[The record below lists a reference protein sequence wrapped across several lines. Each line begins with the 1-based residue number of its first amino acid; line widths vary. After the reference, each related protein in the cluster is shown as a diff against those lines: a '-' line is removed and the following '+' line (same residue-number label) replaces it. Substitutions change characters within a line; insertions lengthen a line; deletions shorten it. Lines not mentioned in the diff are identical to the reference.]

1 MLTIRMDSA
10 ESTNS
15 LFVSL
20 LIAAYNYPHKAVI
33 ALICIVLYIL
43 YIRYGRSDLRSI
55 PGPFLASVS
64 NLYRVH
70 AQWSQQGIPNLI
82 ALHEKH
88 GTFVRYGPNMVSIN
102 DGEAI
107 AEIYGIGKGFVKV
120 RSASPFRGLAG

>member
-1 MLTIRMDSA
+1 MDSA
-10 ESTNS
+10 DSPDS
-15 LFVSL
+15 LFVWL
-20 LIAAYNYPHKAVI
+20 LTAAYNYPHKTVT
-33 ALICIVLYIL
+33 ALISIVFYIL

-64 NLYRVH
+64 NLYRVYD
-70 AQWSQQGIPNLI
+70 QWLQRGIPNLL

-88 GTFVRYGPNMVSIN
+88 GTFVRYGPNMVSIS

-120 RSASPFRGLAG
+120 HSASSHHELAS